1 MEEAIQILWTYAR
14 REPINCNGKTVV
26 PTVNNSIAAIRIIAR
41 LEGWFQKS
49 ENRIGNSEERNRKN
63 KKSIELF
70 NDENTNKKENNN
82 LSKDIELTHEY
93 NEINK
98 ENNTIAP
105 KIVENTAV
113 EPINKK
119 TTPKNYETY
128 KNKNRKKGSYKS
140 FRFRKCKEHSLKHS
154 FLHTHTHNLYSKSHL
169 TSAYTYH
176 TAPTALTYSSKPTC
190 LHELPP

>member
-14 REPINCNGKTVV
+14 REPINCSGKTVV

-49 ENRIGNSEERNRKN
+49 ENRRGNSEERNGKN
-63 KKSIELF
+63 KKSIEPF
-70 NDENTNKKENNN
+70 NYENTHKKENNH
-82 LSKDIELTHEY
+82 LSKDIALTHKY

-105 KIVENTAV
+105 KIV
-113 EPINKK
+113 
-119 TTPKNYETY
+119 
-128 KNKNRKKGSYKS
+128 KNKNRKKSNYKS
-140 FRFRKCKEHSLKHS
+140 FRFRKCKEHSFKHS
-154 FLHTHTHNLYSKSHL
+154 FLHTYTPNLYAKSYL
-169 TSAYTYH
+169 TTAYTYH
-176 TAPTALTYSSKPTC
+176 AAPTALTYSSKPTC

>member
-49 ENRIGNSEERNRKN
+49 ENRRGNSEERNGKN
-63 KKSIELF
+63 EKSIEPF
-70 NDENTNKKENNN
+70 NYENTHKKENNH
-82 LSKDIELTHEY
+82 LSKDIELTHKY

-113 EPINKK
+113 EPIKK
-119 TTPKNYETY
+119 TTTPKNYENY
-128 KNKNRKKGSYKS
+128 KNKNRKKSSYKS
-140 FRFRKCKEHSLKHS
+140 FRFRKCKEHSFKHS
-154 FLHTHTHNLYSKSHL
+154 FLHTHTPNLYSKSHL
-169 TSAYTYH
+169 TNAYTYH

>member
-14 REPINCNGKTVV
+14 REPINCNGKMVV

-49 ENRIGNSEERNRKN
+49 EKIRGNSEERNGKN
-63 KKSIELF
+63 EKSIEPF
-70 NDENTNKKENNN
+70 NYENTHKKENNH
-82 LSKDIELTHEY
+82 LSKDIELTHKY

-113 EPINKK
+113 EPIKK
-119 TTPKNYETY
+119 TTTPKNYETY
-128 KNKNRKKGSYKS
+128 KNKNRKKSNYKS
-140 FRFRKCKEHSLKHS
+140 FRFRKCKEHSFKHS
-154 FLHTHTHNLYSKSHL
+154 FLHTYIPNLYAKSHL
-169 TSAYTYH
+169 TTAYTYH
-176 TAPTALTYSSKPTC
+176 TAPTAPTYSSKPTC

>member
-14 REPINCNGKTVV
+14 LEPINCNGKTVV

-49 ENRIGNSEERNRKN
+49 ENRRGNSEERNGKN
-63 KKSIELF
+63 KKSKEPF
-70 NDENTNKKENNN
+70 NYENTNKKENNH
-82 LSKDIELTHEY
+82 LSKDIELTNKY

-113 EPINKK
+113 ESIKK
-119 TTPKNYETY
+119 TTKPKNYETD
-128 KNKNRKKGSYKS
+128 KNKNRKKSSYKS
-140 FRFRKCKEHSLKHS
+140 FRFRKCKEHSFKHR
-154 FLHTHTHNLYSKSHL
+154 FLHTRTTNLYSKSHL

-176 TAPTALTYSSKPTC
+176 TAPIALTYSSKPTC